1 MFSIFKKTF
10 FDLKIQLLWYLDAE
24 VFINILR
31 SIFVLFFKVSFEEFF
46 DLKVTD
52 KTFEKN
58 SLKLSISR

>member
-1 MFSIFKKTF
+1 MLEKKTF